1 MPIGV
6 DAKPAETGETK
17 ANKDVEENR
26 EVNVSKVEENKDSKA
41 DPFDDK
47 EGGNP
52 DNSWVDEV
60 VVDRADADDEEG
72 ADRDGDGGEDDG
84 QHEVHNQHFVAKPC
98 IFIFEYVI
106 WNKKYPNQDCFLDG
120 VYGVLSQ
127 FP

>member
-6 DAKPAETGETK
+6 DTKPAETGETK

-26 EVNVSKVEENKDSKA
+26 EVNVSEVEENKYSKA

-52 DNSWVDEV
+52 DNGGVDEV

-72 ADRDGDGGEDDG
+72 ADGDGGGGKEDGD
-84 QHEVHNQHFVAKPC
+84 HEEDN
-98 IFIFEYVI
+98 
-106 WNKKYPNQDCFLDG
+106 
-120 VYGVLSQ
+120 
-127 FP
+127 